1 MWPNFI
7 TLHTMMEDC
16 WGLNDRTQVNDSTG
30 LNDQFQENNQRWF
43 SKDQD
48 FTQVSILHLF
58 WSVVVPE

>member
-1 MWPNFI
+1 M
-7 TLHTMMEDC
+7 
-16 WGLNDRTQVNDSTG
+16 NDSTG